1 MAADEPVPPIGAAL
15 SRLAAAEPD
24 RPAVTCNGRTLTRGQ
39 LEAVTNRLARAYAE
53 LGVAQGDYVTIALPN
68 SIEWVQAVAATWKL
82 GAVPQPLSARLPDA
96 EYADL
101 LDLRPRA
108 LLVGRADP
116 RGVVTSVP
124 GDFSPSADLS
134 DAALPEA
141 VSPTLK
147 SMASGGSTGRPKL
160 IEAGGDSRFQGDL
173 VAAMMGNLPT
183 DTQLVS
189 VPLSHN
195 TGFTS
200 ATIALATGQHLV
212 LMPRFDP
219 ESFLRLI
226 TEHRVN
232 YLATVPTIM
241 QRLLPVYRAE
251 PDSFDLSSVRR
262 WWHLAAPCPPTV
274 KEAWIEILGPEA
286 VWELYGGTELQ
297 ALTFISGTE
306 WLTHRGSVGRV
317 VSGEMKVLDDDGADC
332 PPGVVGEIY
341 MRPRPGSQPTYRYI
355 GSTAKSRPDAL
366 GAWDSLG
373 DLGWFD
379 DEGYLYLADRR
390 VDMFTVGGRNV
401 YPAEIENALSEHP
414 AVLSCLV
421 VGVPHTDLGQVPH
434 ALVHASAEHNL
445 DDKAVATFV
454 AERLADYKVPRSV
467 EFVDTP
473 LRDDAGKARR
483 TAVRAEVIARRT
495 AGVREL

>member
-1 MAADEPVPPIGAAL
+1 
-15 SRLAAAEPD
+15 
-24 RPAVTCNGRTLTRGQ
+24 
-39 LEAVTNRLARAYAE
+39 
-53 LGVAQGDYVTIALPN
+53 
-68 SIEWVQAVAATWKL
+68 
-82 GAVPQPLSARLPDA
+82 
-96 EYADL
+96 
-101 LDLRPRA
+101 
-108 LLVGRADP
+108 
-116 RGVVTSVP
+116 
-124 GDFSPSADLS
+124 
-134 DAALPEA
+134 
-141 VSPTLK
+141 
-147 SMASGGSTGRPKL
+147 
-160 IEAGGDSRFQGDL
+160 
-173 VAAMMGNLPT
+173 
-183 DTQLVS
+183 
-189 VPLSHN
+189 
-195 TGFTS
+195 
-200 ATIALATGQHLV
+200 
-212 LMPRFDP
+212 
-219 ESFLRLI
+219 
-226 TEHRVN
+226 
-232 YLATVPTIM
+232 
-241 QRLLPVYRAE
+241 
-251 PDSFDLSSVRR
+251 
-262 WWHLAAPCPPTV
+262 
-274 KEAWIEILGPEA
+274 

-434 ALVHASAEHNL
+434 ALVHTAPEHDL
-445 DDKAVATFV
+445 DDKAVAAFV
-454 AERLADYKVPRSV
+454 AERLSDYKVPRSV

-483 TAVRAEVIARRT
+483 TAVRAEVIARLQAQAR
-495 AGVREL
+495 

>member
-1 MAADEPVPPIGAAL
+1 MAERDVPPIGTQI
-15 SRLAAAEPD
+15 SRLAVEDPD
-24 RPAVTCNGRTLTRGQ
+24 APAVSHNGRTLTRGQ
-39 LEAVTNRLARAYAE
+39 LESMTNRLARGYAE
-53 LGVAQGDYVTIALPN
+53 LGVRQGDYVTIALPN
-68 SIEWVQAVAATWKL
+68 SIEWVQAVVAVWKL
-82 GAVPQPLSARLPDA
+82 GAIPQPLSARLPDA

-101 LDLRPRA
+101 LDLRERA
-108 LLVGRADP
+108 LLVGRPDP
-116 RGVVTSVP
+116 RGVVRAVP
-124 GDFSPSADLS
+124 GDFDPGDVSDAPLPEVVSPS
-134 DAALPEA
+134 
-141 VSPTLK
+141 LK

-160 IEAGGDSRFQGDL
+160 IEAGGDGRFQGTL
-173 VAAMMGNLPT
+173 VAALMGNLAT

-200 ATIALATGQHLV
+200 ATMALSTGQHLV
-212 LMPRFDP
+212 VMSRFDP
-219 ESFLRLI
+219 TEFLRLI
-226 TEHRVN
+226 AEYRVN

-241 QRLLPVYRAE
+241 QRLLPIYRAA
-251 PDSFDLSSVRR
+251 PDDFDLSSVRR

-274 KEAWIEILGPEA
+274 KEAWIEILGPEV

-306 WLTHRGSVGRV
+306 WLSHRGSVGRV
-317 VSGEMKVLDDDGADC
+317 VSGEMRVLDDAGGQC
-332 PPGVVGEIY
+332 PPGVIGEIY
-341 MRPRPGSQPTYRYI
+341 LRPRPGSSPTYRYI
-355 GSTAKSRPDAL
+355 GSTAKSRD
-366 GAWDSLG
+366 GWDSLG

-379 DEGYLYLADRR
+379 EEGYLYLADRR

-421 VGVPHTDLGQVPH
+421 VGVPHEDLGQVPH
-434 ALVHASAEHNL
+434 VLVQAQAAGADGAL
-445 DDKAVATFV
+445 DDVGVTAFV
-454 AERLADYKVPRSV
+454 AQRLAAYKVPRSV

-483 TAVRAEVIARRT
+483 TAVRDEVIARRQ
-495 AGVREL
+495 APVRR